1 MFNFLYQNISQEKGR
16 LFAEVKKVNLAKL
29 PIKQIP
35 LSDQQPFIEKADQML
50 FLNSELQ
57 TKRQRFL
64 NRLTDNFEN
73 LKITGALEK
82 FDESDF
88 KAFLSALK
96 KQKIALSLKQQD
108 EWEEYFNDYNTD

>member
-1 MFNFLYQNISQEKGR
+1 M
-16 LFAEVKKVNLAKL
+16 FAEVKKVNLAKL